1 MDNAIV
7 LNFADG
13 TVATAGLVV
22 AADGIHSRIR
32 QHYHV
37 GYLTQIACN
46 ATYTK
51 H

>member
-1 MDNAIV
+1 MNDAII

-13 TVATAGLVV
+13 AMATAGLVV

-37 GYLTQIACN
+37 RYIYQHHAQYCM
-46 ATYTK
+46 
-51 H
+51 